1 MAVRSGKQLM
11 GSGGHRP
18 LVGMNIDEK
27 ELKQII
33 NDLDKLLPHNRGT
46 KTIVKQAMRKAMKPM
61 LAKLKDLVPVK
72 TKQLKKS
79 LAIISGKARANIFPA
94 VYVGPR
100 VKNAYKSK
108 DKSGFYMYFLEYGTA
123 KIQGMR
129 LFDKAKSA
137 TEQQVYNSIIPSLR
151 SIIDRRFKKKG
162 L

>member
-1 MAVRSGKQLM
+1 MKITAT
-11 GSGGHRP
+11 
-18 LVGMNIDEK
+18 IDQA
-27 ELKQII
+27 ELKSLIR
-33 NDLDKLLPHNRGT
+33 DLEKLNMSDSKN
-46 KTIVKQAMRKAMKPM
+46 KTLLRQGMRKAAKPI
-61 LAKLKDLVPVK
+61 LQELKNIVPVES
-72 TKQLKKS
+72 KQLRKS
-79 LAIISGKARANIFPA
+79 LAIIHGKSKRNAMPA